1 MNTPN
6 DAATFLHDKCA
17 TAVTRPENADHI
29 WMIARA
35 LVKQK
40 GAAAPLIA
48 ASQARKLLDDGDIEE
63 RLIWMR
69 VMAAS
74 KALLVKNP
82 RR

>member
-6 DAATFLHDKCA
+6 DAATFLHDECA
-17 TAVTRPENADHI
+17 AVTRPENADHI

-35 LVKQK
+35 LVNQK

-48 ASQARKLLDDGDIEE
+48 ASQARKLLDDGEIEE

-74 KALLVKNP
+74 QALLVKNP
-82 RR
+82 RQ